1 MGHKYVCLHCH
12 KCFSAGTDFTKFQ
25 DKKKCPVCLA
35 PMTLLNEKFKA
46 PAKDDSTQWDIV
58 KLLVDNGFNYQTL
71 YDSVS
76 GETVPYPRTKKDAEE
91 FVRKYRK

>member
-12 KCFSAGTDFTKFQ
+12 KCFCAGTDFTKFQ

-46 PAKDDSTQWDIV
+46 PPKDDSTQWEIV
-58 KLLVDNGFNYQTL
+58 KLLVDKGFKYQTL

-76 GETVPYPRTKKDAEE
+76 GERVPYPKTKKDAEE
-91 FVRKYRK
+91 FVRKYSK

>member
-1 MGHKYVCLHCH
+1 
-12 KCFSAGTDFTKFQ
+12 
-25 DKKKCPVCLA
+25 
-35 PMTLLNEKFKA
+35 MTLLNEKFKA

-58 KLLVDNGFNYQTL
+58 KFFVDNGFKYQTL

-76 GETVPYPRTKKDAEE
+76 GEIVPYPRTKKDAEE

>member
-12 KCFSAGTDFTKFQ
+12 KCFIAGTDFTKFQ

-46 PAKDDSTQWDIV
+46 PPKDDSTQWEIV
-58 KLLVDNGFNYQTL
+58 KLLVDNGFKYQTL

-76 GETVPYPRTKKDAEE
+76 GERVPYPRTKKDAED
-91 FVRKYRK
+91 FVRKYSK